1 MPGVSGV
8 RRYAVS
14 LSLLAA
20 LLWASYYIFVL
31 SISPATRPSAIVVYP
46 FVFGGVAYAI
56 WAFVWGAGP
65 AFLALW
71 RDPWSYVRT
80 SLLVVMQL
88 AVLSATYLL
97 GPVDSALLSLI
108 GDVVA
113 TPIIVAILM
122 GLHRDQVRS
131 PWFAAGLV
139 LSVAG
144 GTLAI
149 VGGQSLMGIPPEGW
163 IVVPTVPLA
172 VAFYFFLSARA
183 NESLPISA
191 VVGQPMLAA
200 ALVSLLITPAIP
212 GGLPGLVPPSA
223 FDWLALAALGLT
235 SFFFAFV
242 LYFAA
247 IRRAGLVLPP
257 MLMTG
262 IPVFTLILS
271 ALILRIAI
279 PIVAAL
285 GIPVAV
291 VGGLLA
297 LRGASSGPLTP
308 AREPGEP
315 AVSDGP

>member
-1 MPGVSGV
+1 MANALGR

-14 LSLLAA
+14 LSVLAA

-46 FVFGGVAYAI
+46 FVFGGIGYAI
-56 WAFVWGAGP
+56 WAFAGGAGP
-65 AFLALW
+65 AFVALW
-71 RDPWSYVRT
+71 RDPWSYLRT

-88 AVLSATYLL
+88 AVLSATYLM

-113 TPIIVAILM
+113 TPIIVALLL
-122 GLHRDQVRS
+122 GAHRDQVRS

-144 GTLAI
+144 GTMAI
-149 VGGQSLMGIPPEGW
+149 VGGQSLARIPPQGW
-163 IVVPTVPLA
+163 IVVPAIPLA

-183 NESLPISA
+183 NESLPTSA

-200 ALVSLLITPAIP
+200 ALVSLAITPAIP
-212 GGLPGLVPPSA
+212 GGFSGLVPPSA
-223 FDWLALAALGLT
+223 FAWVVLAALGLT

-271 ALILRIAI
+271 ALILHIAI

-297 LRGASSGPLTP
+297 LRAESSVPEAAVQG
-308 AREPGEP
+308 PGEP